1 MSREFKFRFWDN
13 EDKTMCYDVGV
24 SDLADLNGQF
34 TLYPFGVFMQYI
46 GIKDRAGN
54 KIFDGDIVENKVYG
68 GRWQVCG
75 PRKDWDYCGF
85 VLRAIDG
92 QDNLIHFS
100 DKQNLEVIG
109 NIYQHPELIQCPKT

>member
-1 MSREFKFRFWDN
+1 MVEIIFRFWDSKTKVMDYEPSVCDRSTLN
-13 EDKTMCYDVGV
+13 E
-24 SDLADLNGQF
+24 QF
-34 TLYPFGVFMQYI
+34 KCQAREVFMQYT
-46 GIKDRAGN
+46 GIKDRVGS
-54 KIFDGDIVENKVYG
+54 KIFEGDILENKVYG

-85 VLRAIDG
+85 VLRARDG

-109 NIYQHPELIQCPKT
+109 NIYQNPDLIT